1 MKAPD
6 LDTLN
11 RITDPQSARILLG
24 GDGVL
29 IVAARHPVEG
39 PSVSELRVLP
49 LTSVGP
55 ARSLTSGH
63 NDTAPALSPDGTM
76 VAFLRAN
83 AGSSDLC
90 LVPVS
95 GGEVTIHTT
104 GLAALGTPVFSPDGT
119 TIALSCLVDEEPTEP
134 RAALVVDG
142 EPAHKIDGLGWI
154 GTARSR
160 IRLIPVGGGDST
172 DILTDG
178 NSTDP
183 KWSPDGRMLAFV
195 RTRATA
201 SARVPAQEIGLVD
214 TDAVTRS
221 LRFPWAANGLSGPLV
236 WTPESTAVIAIG
248 QMVPGIELPRLTRLD
263 LDTSR
268 ITVLTDDLD
277 LGVMGGGSGYPGG
290 APVFGEDARLYFC
303 VRERGRSILVSI
315 DLDAPRGAGGGAEV
329 LHHPISATAVISGL
343 DVVDTIAVMRVSD
356 ADRPGEIMALDVES
370 GEVRELTHFWDEDI
384 PDAAFIRPRSLR
396 FSISDGFEVHG
407 WLLRA
412 ESTEGPAPT
421 LLDIHGGP
429 HNAWTGVADIA
440 HIYHQVLAAEGW
452 NILTL
457 NPRASDGYGSRFLKA
472 TRGAWGEADEKD
484 FLEPLDALI
493 EEGLV
498 DSDRVAVTG
507 YSYGGYMTCW
517 LTSKHPERFTAA
529 VPGGLICDLDMF
541 AATSDMGPHL
551 CEVEFGSQAFD
562 HLSPIHHV
570 DQVAM
575 PTLILHGQEDQRCPV
590 DQAELWYSRIRGNGV
605 ETRLVV
611 YPQSSH
617 VFILNGPVTH
627 RRDYNQRVIE
637 WVRTHTPSA

>member
-39 PSVSELRVLP
+39 PSLSELRVLP
-49 LTSVGP
+49 LNSVGP
-55 ARSLTSGH
+55 ARALTAGH
-63 NDTAPALSPDGTM
+63 SDTAPALSPDGTM

-83 AGSSDLC
+83 AGTSDLC
-90 LVPVS
+90 LVPVK
-95 GGEVTIHTT
+95 GGEVTVHTT
-104 GLAALGTPVFSPDGT
+104 GLAALGAPVFSSDGA
-119 TIALSCLVDEEPTEP
+119 TIALPCLVDEGPTEP
-134 RAALVVDG
+134 WAALVVDG

-160 IRLIPVGGGDST
+160 IRLIPVDGGDST
-172 DILTDG
+172 DILTEG

-183 KWSPDGRMLAFV
+183 MWSPDGRRLAFV
-195 RTRATA
+195 RTRTTA
-201 SARVPAQEIGLVD
+201 SARVPAQEIGVVD
-214 TDAVTRS
+214 TDDVAGS
-221 LRFPWAANGLSGPLV
+221 LRFPWAAHSLGGPLV

-248 QMVPGIELPRLTRLD
+248 QMVPGIELPRLARLD
-263 LDTSR
+263 LDTSA

-290 APVFGEDARLYFC
+290 APVFGENARLYFC
-303 VRERGRSILVSI
+303 VRERGRSVLVSI
-315 DLDAPRGAGGGAEV
+315 DLDAPRDAGGGVEI
-329 LHHPISATAVISGL
+329 LHHPISETAVISGL
-343 DVVDTIAVMRVSD
+343 DVVGAVAVMRVSD
-356 ADRPGEIMALDVES
+356 ADRPGEIIALDVES
-370 GEVRELTHFWDEDI
+370 GEVRELTRFWDEDV

-396 FSISDGFEVHG
+396 FPISDGFEVHG

-457 NPRASDGYGSRFLKA
+457 NPRASDGYGARFLRA

-493 EEGLV
+493 DEGLV
-498 DSDRVAVTG
+498 DPDRVAVTG

-517 LTSKHPERFTAA
+517 LTSRHPERFTAA
-529 VPGGLICDLDMF
+529 VPGGLICDLDLF
-541 AATSDMGPHL
+541 AATSDMGWHL

-570 DQVAM
+570 GRVAA
-575 PTLILHGQEDQRCPV
+575 PTLILHGQDDQRCPV
-590 DQAELWYSRIRGNGV
+590 DQAELWYSRIRGSGV

-611 YPQSSH
+611 YPQGSH

-627 RRDYNQRVIE
+627 RRDYNQRVID